1 MLRLGKYSIG
11 IGDRFGRQGRAQL
24 RALMRARE
32 RGVSVVPVWNKSYR
46 EHMMVR
52 TAPADVRREADLA
65 TDALGWGAAYHVD
78 ADHIGLHNVGPFLDT
93 HDFFTLDVADFI
105 GKGEDEGAVRG
116 FVSRHARL
124 SAPIELSGVDAP
136 LRISTARLAA
146 SARVYLPAVREAGR
160 IYRRV
165 ADAKGEGKFITELSM
180 DEVDTPQTPEDLLVI
195 LAAVAEEGIP
205 LQTIAPRFSGLFAK
219 GVDYRG
225 DVAWFTRELSRTLG
239 VIGFAAR
246 ELGLPSEL
254 KLSVH
259 SGSDKLS
266 LYGPIRRA
274 LRRHDAG
281 LHLKTA
287 GTTWLEELIG
297 LAEGGEDGLAI
308 AKEIYTQALARA
320 DELCRPYTAVLD
332 LDPAKLPPAETVA
345 RWDGEAFAGALR
357 HDPACPRYDPHLR
370 QLLHVAYKVAAEM
383 GPRYLDALDRHEEV
397 IGRNVTENL
406 FDRHVARVF
415 LDEAA

>member
-1 MLRLGKYSIG
+1 MLRIGKYSMG

-24 RALMRARE
+24 RAVMMAKA
-32 RGVSVVPVWNKSYR
+32 RGVEVVPVWNKSYR

-52 TAPADVRREADLA
+52 TAPADVRREADQA
-65 TDALGWGAAYHVD
+65 TAALGWTGAYHVD

-93 HDFFTLDVADFI
+93 HDFFTIDVADFI
-105 GKGEDEGAVRG
+105 GKEADADAVRG
-116 FVSRHARL
+116 FVSRQARL
-124 SAPIELSGVDAP
+124 AAPLEIPGVEEP
-136 LRISTARLAA
+136 LRISTARLAR
-146 SARVYLPAVREAGR
+146 SARAYLPAVREAGR

-165 ADAKGEGKFITELSM
+165 ATARGEGRFITELSM
-180 DEVDTPQTPEDLLVI
+180 DEVDAPQTPEDLLVI

-225 DVAWFTRELSRTLG
+225 DVAWFSRELSRTLG

-246 ELGLPSEL
+246 ELGLPPGL

-266 LYGPIRRA
+266 LYGPIRSA

-297 LAEGGEDGLAI
+297 LAEGGADGLAI
-308 AKEIYTQALARA
+308 AGEIYAQALARR
-320 DELCRPYTAVLD
+320 DELCEPYAAVLD
-332 LDPAKLPPAETVA
+332 LEPARLPPADTVA
-345 RWDGEAFAGALR
+345 RWDGEAFAAALR
-357 HDPACPRYDPHLR
+357 HDPACPRYNPHLR
-370 QLLHVAYKVAAEM
+370 QLLHVAYKLAAEM
-383 GPRYLDALDRHEEV
+383 GPRYLDALDRHEAA
-397 IGRNVTENL
+397 IARNVTANL
-406 FDRHVARVF
+406 FDRHLARVF